1 MCVRE
6 QRSERA
12 QVCVCESKGASKRK
26 CVCARASVCV
36 REQKECCESE
46 GVPHDSC
53 ERGTSLLRDLARVF
67 CEQSAALLRDAV
79 RVSLAGVVS
88 RQDRLSYLLRDW
100 SLRLESY
107 ESERVSQDS
116 FDSLTSPS
124 FEGVE
129 GVL

>member
-1 MCVRE
+1 M
-6 QRSERA
+6 SLFIFIGFF
-12 QVCVCESKGASKRK
+12 SYRK
-26 CVCARASVCV
+26 CVCARA
-36 REQKECCESE
+36 KECCESE

-107 ESERVSQDS
+107 EGEGVSKDS
-116 FDSLTSPS
+116 FDT
-124 FEGVE
+124 FERG
-129 GVL
+129 